1 MDIFGILDPDT
12 DPHENLCGS
21 ETLVFSTNSPHYT
34 CQVVHPIFSI
44 LQIPELTPDIF
55 GHAIRPMRILQ
66 VVYTVHTV
74 RYETMALKQLV
85 EKIK

>member
-1 MDIFGILDPDT
+1 MRIRNTGFLNKWP
-12 DPHENLCGS
+12 PLYC
-21 ETLVFSTNSPHYT
+21 T
-34 CQVVHPIFSI
+34 CQVVHPIFSK
-44 LQIPELTPDIF
+44 LQKPELTPDIF

-66 VVYTVHTV
+66 EVVYTVHTV